1 MMIEPGIYKDISNE
15 AYHGGEGVS
24 KSVLD
29 LIHRSPAHYR
39 ASLVLPKRETAALTL
54 GTAIHAAVL
63 EPESFEAN
71 FVAAPDVDRRTSA
84 GRAAWTKFQLDTAGK
99 KILTREQYDT
109 ALHVRDA
116 VYGNRMA
123 VNLLCGGTPEQSVY
137 WAESLD
143 GQEILC
149 KCRPDYLRRD
159 GLIVDLKT
167 TEDARAD
174 HFLRSVTAYR
184 YHVQCAWYLRGIE
197 EATGDVRDFVFLA
210 VEKEPPY
217 GIGIFTLPPEFVDAG
232 VYAAMADLRVY
243 AKCKKAD
250 YWPCYPEE
258 VQVLDMPRWF
268 KG

>member
-1 MMIEPGIYKDISNE
+1 MIEPGIYKDISNE
-15 AYHGGEGVS
+15 AYHGGDGVS
-24 KSVLD
+24 KSTLD

-63 EPESFEAN
+63 EPDSFEQN
-71 FVAAPDVDRRTSA
+71 FVAAPDVDRRTKD
-84 GRAAWTKFQLDTAGK
+84 GRTAWAEFQLGAAGK
-99 KILTREQYDT
+99 KILTAEQYET
-109 ALHVRDA
+109 ALNVRDA
-116 VYGNRMA
+116 VHGNRMA

-137 WAESLD
+137 WTESLD

-159 GLIVDLKT
+159 SLIVDLKT

-184 YHVQCAWYLRGIE
+184 YHVQCAWYQRGVE
-197 EATGDVRDFVFLA
+197 EATGDFRDFVFLA